1 MDEKYRWN
9 YDIKIVT
16 KDGVI
21 KYENEPLENI
31 GKMALKHTPYD
42 SLEATRHKPLI
53 FSEVN
58 EVHKEGKIFPFIRC
72 LMLFS
77 LVSAYCW

>member
-58 EVHKEGKIFPFIRC
+58 EVHKEGKRLAKERQIQRK
-72 LMLFS
+72 LGGKKR
-77 LVSAYCW
+77 

>member
-16 KDGVI
+16 KDGIV
-21 KYENEPLENI
+21 KYENEPLESI

-53 FSEVN
+53 FSEVRAI
-58 EVHKEGKIFPFIRC
+58 HKKALVRKPMKKGK
-72 LMLFS
+72 
-77 LVSAYCW
+77 